1 MKRARS
7 IARALP
13 RAAGAV
19 ACGVAAAALVAWQL
33 GGLCVLGGVAVGGGR
48 LVDAWRGAP

>member
-1 MKRARS
+1 MTRALRL
-7 IARALP
+7 ALALP

-19 ACGVAAAALVAWQL
+19 ACGVAAAALVAWHV